1 MTGTS
6 QILFGQEAIS
16 LIDSTPANVTFKA
29 WHKDNLSHNQS
40 IIFLIEWVL
49 FLKRRLLWDILFKV
63 SHLLKHN

>member
-29 WHKDNLSHNQS
+29 WHKDHLSHNQS
-40 IIFLIEWVL
+40 IIFLIE
-49 FLKRRLLWDILFKV
+49 
-63 SHLLKHN
+63 

>member
-16 LIDSTPANVTFKA
+16 LIDSTLANVTFKA
-29 WHKDNLSHNQS
+29 WHIDHLSHKQS

-49 FLKRRLLWDILFKV
+49 FLKRQLLWDILFKV